1 MNRVQSL
8 CVVLGLVAAAL
19 GGCVSGP
26 KNVLYQPNELH
37 SPYAKSQG
45 QALWAVVPPSNASGT
60 SHADMQQVGDALV
73 GAIAQTR
80 GLRCLPL
87 DRTLAAMHTLKM
99 QGVNTPA
106 QARSLAKALGVDGL
120 VIPTVTAWDPYDP
133 PIVGLTVALH
143 ARTEA
148 QREMQQRTKLD
159 PRELTQALSDVGF
172 VDTTGFE
179 DRPTA
184 VASLHL
190 DARSH
195 ATLSAVR
202 SYAKGRHDQ
211 ENAIGWR
218 TYVIA
223 MPQYVKFAAH
233 EAVSELLVSERRR
246 VAPPPPP
253 DPIITP
259 ESALSANELGTSPQ
273 SRQVVADALSR

>member
-8 CVVLGLVAAAL
+8 CVVLGLVVVAL

-26 KNVLYQPNELH
+26 RNVLYQPSELH

-73 GAIAQTR
+73 GAVAQTR

-87 DRTLAAMHTLKM
+87 DRTLAAMRALKM
-99 QGVNTPA
+99 QSVNTPT

-120 VIPTVTAWDPYDP
+120 VIPMVTAWDPYDP

-148 QREMQQRTKLD
+148 MREQQQRTKLD
-159 PRELTQALSDVGF
+159 PRKLTEASSDVGF

-195 ATLSAVR
+195 ATLAAVR
-202 SYAKGRHDQ
+202 AYAMGRHDQ

-223 MPQYVKFAAH
+223 MPQYVQFAAH
-233 EAVSELLVSERRR
+233 EAVGELLASERRR

-253 DPIITP
+253 DPVITP
-259 ESALSANELGTSPQ
+259 ESALAAREPGTLPQ
-273 SRQVVADALSR
+273 SRQVVAGMLGR